1 MAWAADYIE
10 VEDLRDYRG
19 VQSGVAEARDDF
31 LAVSITAASRAIDRH
46 CNRQFGIVDAPEL
59 RYYTA
64 WYDRETSRWVVDID
78 DLATTSGLVV
88 EVDGNAVTTYKLGPR
103 NAVAK
108 GKVWTQLYLDS
119 DSEYQPTSAEEEIE
133 LTALWGWPAYPVSV
147 TQACYIQSTRFAM
160 RSDSP
165 YGVAGSPEAGSELR
179 LLSRVDPD
187 VGVTLADYVRP
198 RRPQ

>member
-1 MAWAADYIE
+1 MAWAPDYIE

-19 VQSGVAEARDDF
+19 VQSGVAEARDEF
-31 LAVSITAASRAIDRH
+31 LAVSITSASRAIDRH
-46 CNRQFGIVDAPEL
+46 CNRQFGIVAAPEL

-64 WYDRETSRWVVDID
+64 WYDCETGRWVADID
-78 DLATTSGLVV
+78 DLATTSGLVLL
-88 EVDGNAVTTYKLGPR
+88 VDGVAVTTYKLGPR

-119 DSEYQPTSAEEEIE
+119 DSENLPTGAEDEIE
-133 LTALWGWPAYPVSV
+133 LTASWGWPDFPVSV

-160 RSDSP
+160 RDESP
-165 YGVAGSPEAGSELR
+165 YGVAGSPEAGTEMR
-179 LLSRVDPD
+179 LLARVDPD
-187 VGVTLADYVRP
+187 VGVALADYVRP